1 MKEAQMI
8 QITINNKRQL
18 SYIVKLI
25 SDVPQLYFDNAS
37 NKEWI
42 PSD

>member
-8 QITINNKRQL
+8 QIMINNKRKL
-18 SYIVKLI
+18 SYIEKLM
-25 SDVPQLYFDNAS
+25 SAVPQLYFDNAS

>member
-8 QITINNKRQL
+8 QIMIDYKRQL

-25 SDVPQLYFDNAS
+25 SAVPQLYFDNAS